1 MEQITPFIFF
11 GVITLGIFGYIVWIL
26 TRKIKDLTVVEK
38 NYTIMAKNYST
49 ITILQEIMVVLGSK
63 IHASKKLEKINE
75 IFLTNF
81 GVAYS
86 TIIEI
91 GPDYNIVKASNVP
104 RDMLT
109 SVATLNKMPDFKESL
124 ENNTPKYI
132 TSLKALKYS
141 TAEERGVKSAFVFPL
156 YSEDVCKGFWLIE
169 DIRVDAFDSVAK
181 TQLSI
186 IKDNITL
193 ILQNNNYAVNLEN
206 KTAELENANKKLEE
220 MANKDGLTGAFN
232 KAYMHKTL
240 DNMFSGNNRRQ
251 AALMIMD
258 IDYFKNYNDKN
269 GHMEGDNLL
278 RSLSSLL
285 SGSLRDKDMLFR
297 FGGEEFVI
305 LFPETPRESA
315 TMVAER
321 IRQKVEAFEFPYQ
334 EKQPNGNLTISIGV
348 AFCPDDATTKQELL
362 EIADTRLYKA
372 KSGGRNRVVA
382 N

>member
-11 GVITLGIFGYIVWIL
+11 GIIALGIFGYIVWIL
-26 TRKIKDLTVVEK
+26 TRKIKDLTEVEK
-38 NYTIMAKNYST
+38 NYTILAKNYST

-63 IHASKKLEKINE
+63 IQPSKKLEKINE
-75 IFLTNF
+75 IFLANF
-81 GVAYS
+81 GVDYS
-86 TIIEI
+86 TIVEI
-91 GPDYNIVKASNVP
+91 GEDFNIVKASNIP
-104 RDMLT
+104 IEMIT
-109 SVATLNKMPDFKESL
+109 SVSALNKNPDFTVAL
-124 ENNTPKYI
+124 ENNTPKYV
-132 TSLKALKYS
+132 TSLKTLNYA
-141 TAEERGVKSAFVFPL
+141 TAAERGVRSAFVFPL
-156 YSEDVCKGFWLIE
+156 YSEDICKGFWLIE
-169 DIRVDAFDSVAK
+169 SISSNAFDSLAK

-193 ILQNNNYAVNLEN
+193 ILQNNNYAINLEN
-206 KTAELENANKKLEE
+206 KTVQLETANKKLEE
-220 MANKDGLTGAFN
+220 MANRDGLTGAFN

-240 DNMFSGNNRRQ
+240 DEMFSGNRRQ
-251 AALMIMD
+251 ASILIMD
-258 IDYFKNYNDKN
+258 IDNFKNYNDKN

-278 RSLSSLL
+278 RTLASLL
-285 SGSLRDKDMLFR
+285 AGSLREKDMLFR

-305 LFPETPRESA
+305 LFPETTRESA

-321 IRQKVEAFEFPYQ
+321 IRQKVEEYKFPYQ
-334 EKQPNGNLTISIGV
+334 ENQPNGNLTISIGV

>member
-1 MEQITPFIFF
+1 MEHITPFIFF
-11 GVITLGIFGYIVWIL
+11 GVIALGVFGYIVWIL
-26 TRKIKDLTVVEK
+26 TRKIKDLTEVEK

-49 ITILQEIMVVLGSK
+49 ITILQEIMVILGSK
-63 IHASKKLEKINE
+63 IQPIKKLEKINE

-91 GPDYNIVKASNVP
+91 GPDFNIVKASNVP
-104 RDMLT
+104 RDMIT
-109 SVATLNKMPDFKESL
+109 AVAALNKNPDFIESL
-124 ENNTPKYI
+124 ENNTPKYV
-132 TSLKALKYS
+132 TSLKTLNYS
-141 TAEERGVKSAFVFPL
+141 TAAERGVRSAFIFPL
-156 YSEDVCKGFWLIE
+156 YSEEVCKGFWLIE
-169 DIRVDAFDSVAK
+169 DIRSNAFDSLAK

-193 ILQNNNYAVNLEN
+193 ILQNNNYAINLEN
-206 KTAELENANKKLEE
+206 KTVELENANKKLEE
-220 MANKDGLTGAFN
+220 MANRDGLTGAFN

-240 DNMFSGNNRRQ
+240 DEMFNGNRRQ
-251 AALMIMD
+251 ASLMIMD
-258 IDYFKNYNDKN
+258 IDYFKSYNDQN

-278 RSLSSLL
+278 RSLASLL
-285 SGSLRDKDMLFR
+285 SGSLREKDMLFR

-305 LFPETPRESA
+305 LFPDTPRDAA

-321 IRQKVEAFEFPYQ
+321 IRQKVEDFNFPYQ

-362 EIADTRLYKA
+362 AIADTRLYKA
-372 KSGGRNRVVA
+372 KSGGRNKVVA